1 MGVSPKQREPA
12 NLIDGDTAT
21 KWLDENLRDASWLG
35 RTTDP
40 PASAI
45 HSILRFELAQPT
57 QVRAT
62 PHPHPHP
69 QPQPH
74 PHPHPHPDQVL
85 SYELFTAND
94 QIQRDPVSWEV
105 GYWTKGAN
113 GGNFLPV
120 STVTD

>member
-1 MGVSPKQREPA
+1 MGSNPNQREPA

-40 PASAI
+40 PAWAI

-57 QVRAT
+57 QVSATPTPTPT

-69 QPQPH
+69 LTFTLTLTLTLLLP
-74 PHPHPHPDQVL
+74 L
-85 SYELFTAND
+85 SRSAC
-94 QIQRDPVSWEV
+94 
-105 GYWTKGAN
+105 G
-113 GGNFLPV
+113 
-120 STVTD
+120 

>member
-74 PHPHPHPDQVL
+74 PHPIK
-85 SYELFTAND
+85 T
-94 QIQRDPVSWEV
+94 V
-105 GYWTKGAN
+105 GGDEGRARSALAVMMVVEWCVQQCY
-113 GGNFLPV
+113 P
-120 STVTD
+120 